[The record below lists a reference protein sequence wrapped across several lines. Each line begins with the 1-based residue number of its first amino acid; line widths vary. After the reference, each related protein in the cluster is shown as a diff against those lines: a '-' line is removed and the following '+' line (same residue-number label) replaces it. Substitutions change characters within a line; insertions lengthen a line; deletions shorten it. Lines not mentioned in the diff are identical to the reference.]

1 MSAKYGEYYKPA
13 ITAAKGVK
21 TWPVWLT
28 AILAIM
34 PTSLEELQQNWP
46 AVVVLLVATLQPMVQ
61 NYWKHSD
68 KPQAPLWVLVCVL
81 AGMGATGCNTVAGM
95 GGSVNSDYKSETK
108 VITHPD
114 GRIEESDLTEYNAE
128 SKAGIFGTVDAT
140 THKMLQKWGGAENQT
155 AIGQDAAGIDNSG
168 NAQILTAMTNLVNQI
183 SAMVGLAIQSQQTP
197 AELPPVETE

>member
-68 KPQAPLWVLVCVL
+68 KPQAPLWLLVCVL
-81 AGMGATGCNTVAGM
+81 VGIGATGCAHDRLSVVERDPKSGVATFELGMTATSTVSKNSVLQNVGYHGEGELPWNLQAGQQAQQ
-95 GGSVNSDYKSETK
+95 D
-108 VITHPD
+108 
-114 GRIEESDLTEYNAE
+114 
-128 SKAGIFGTVDAT
+128 T
-140 THKMLQKWGGAENQT
+140 TQVLSLLRELLNVA
-155 AIGQDAAGIDNSG
+155 
-168 NAQILTAMTNLVNQI
+168 AQIAPLYAPPAQ
-183 SAMVGLAIQSQQTP
+183 AP